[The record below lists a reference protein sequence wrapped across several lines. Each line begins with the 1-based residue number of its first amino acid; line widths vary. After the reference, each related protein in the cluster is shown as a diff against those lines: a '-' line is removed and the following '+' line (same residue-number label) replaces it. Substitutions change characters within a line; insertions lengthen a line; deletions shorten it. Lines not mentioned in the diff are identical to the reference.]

1 VGGQTPADTPME
13 VTIYELAKRF
23 HALPS
28 QVMNEPAI
36 LMRRI
41 STVIEAESTVGKLK
55 KPGLASGNMPP
66 GM

>member
-1 VGGQTPADTPME
+1 ME

-41 STVIEAESTVGKLK
+41 STVIEAESMVGRLKK
-55 KPGLASGNMPP
+55 KPGLAAGDLPP